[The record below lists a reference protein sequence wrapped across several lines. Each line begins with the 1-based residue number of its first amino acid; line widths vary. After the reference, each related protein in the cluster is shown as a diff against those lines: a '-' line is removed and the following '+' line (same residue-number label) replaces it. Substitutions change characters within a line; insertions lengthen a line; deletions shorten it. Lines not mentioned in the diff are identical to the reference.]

1 MDEEKR
7 EQFRRIVIKDDTSR
21 LRAEI
26 ARARPHMTEAEVDD
40 LTREE
45 LVEIITDLRLRT
57 GETRSIKDPV
67 REIEESA
74 IGEIVQEERRP
85 VETMVHMDPTQAMLQ
100 IILQMKR
107 EDGEKE
113 ARLIEEDRRRLEL
126 EGEKETRRIEEDRRR
141 IEFEREKEEKRM
153 ELERVKEEKRMEL
166 ERVKEEKRME
176 FEREKA
182 EEERKLRREELRI
195 LQEKEEKKAEEDRK
209 KEELRLEK
217 EEKKA
222 EEDRKKAEE
231 ERKLRKEEIRLIQ
244 ELEREKAEEERK
256 LRKEEMRL
264 MLEREERKADED
276 SRREDFRMKIE
287 EDRREEVKME
297 KDRCIEEQRRLE
309 DAAERRHRETLEDNE
324 KRANSRDMKMK
335 RGADILRGCM
345 YRMGD
350 DVLEMPI
357 FFENADRHFESN
369 GIEDDLRLALIS
381 PYLSEKARR
390 LLTRLSRDE
399 TDTYDKVK
407 KALLTEFRLTP
418 QKYRDML

>member
-26 ARARPHMTEAEVDD
+26 ARARPHMTEAEVED

-67 REIEESA
+67 REIEEGA

-85 VETMVHMDPTQAMLQ
+85 VETMLHMDPTQAMLQ

-113 ARLIEEDRRRLEL
+113 VRRIEEDRRRLEL

-153 ELERVKEEKRMEL
+153 E
-166 ERVKEEKRME
+166 

-182 EEERKLRREELRI
+182 EEERKLRREELSI

-209 KEELRLEK
+209 KEELRL
-217 EEKKA
+217 A
-222 EEDRKKAEE
+222 
-231 ERKLRKEEIRLIQ
+231 
-244 ELEREKAEEERK
+244 
-256 LRKEEMRL
+256 
-264 MLEREERKADED
+264 
-276 SRREDFRMKIE
+276 
-287 EDRREEVKME
+287 
-297 KDRCIEEQRRLE
+297 
-309 DAAERRHRETLEDNE
+309 
-324 KRANSRDMKMK
+324 
-335 RGADILRGCM
+335 
-345 YRMGD
+345 
-350 DVLEMPI
+350 
-357 FFENADRHFESN
+357 
-369 GIEDDLRLALIS
+369 
-381 PYLSEKARR
+381 
-390 LLTRLSRDE
+390 
-399 TDTYDKVK
+399 
-407 KALLTEFRLTP
+407 
-418 QKYRDML
+418 

>member
-26 ARARPHMTEAEVDD
+26 ARARPHMTEAEVED

-67 REIEESA
+67 REIEEGA

-85 VETMVHMDPTQAMLQ
+85 VETMLHMDPTQAMLQ
-100 IILQMKR
+100 IILEMKR

-113 ARLIEEDRRRLEL
+113 VRRIEEDRRRLEL
-126 EGEKETRRIEEDRRR
+126 EGEKEARRIEEDRR
-141 IEFEREKEEKRM
+141 
-153 ELERVKEEKRMEL
+153 
-166 ERVKEEKRME
+166 RME

-222 EEDRKKAEE
+222 EEHRKKEE
-231 ERKLRKEEIRLIQ
+231 
-244 ELEREKAEEERK
+244 
-256 LRKEEMRL
+256 
-264 MLEREERKADED
+264 
-276 SRREDFRMKIE
+276 
-287 EDRREEVKME
+287 
-297 KDRCIEEQRRLE
+297 
-309 DAAERRHRETLEDNE
+309 
-324 KRANSRDMKMK
+324 
-335 RGADILRGCM
+335 
-345 YRMGD
+345 
-350 DVLEMPI
+350 
-357 FFENADRHFESN
+357 
-369 GIEDDLRLALIS
+369 
-381 PYLSEKARR
+381 
-390 LLTRLSRDE
+390 
-399 TDTYDKVK
+399 
-407 KALLTEFRLTP
+407 
-418 QKYRDML
+418 

>member
-26 ARARPHMTEAEVDD
+26 ARARPHMTEAEVED

-67 REIEESA
+67 REIEEGA

-113 ARLIEEDRRRLEL
+113 V
-126 EGEKETRRIEEDRRR
+126 RRIEEDRRR
-141 IEFEREKEEKRM
+141 IEFERE
-153 ELERVKEEKRMEL
+153 
-166 ERVKEEKRME
+166 KEEKRME

-264 MLEREERKADED
+264 LQESEEKKE
-276 SRREDFRMKIE
+276 KC
-287 EDRREEVKME
+287 RREEKKEHDEIMLRMIDSQSRNTERV
-297 KDRCIEEQRRLE
+297 E

-324 KRANSRDMKMK
+324 KSRREAAERANSRDKKLK
-335 RGADILRGCM
+335 RGADILRSCM

-350 DVLEMPI
+350 DVLEMPM
-357 FFENADRHFESN
+357 FFENADRH
-369 GIEDDLRLALIS
+369 
-381 PYLSEKARR
+381 
-390 LLTRLSRDE
+390 
-399 TDTYDKVK
+399 
-407 KALLTEFRLTP
+407 
-418 QKYRDML
+418 

>member
-67 REIEESA
+67 REIEEDA

-85 VETMVHMDPTQAMLQ
+85 VETMLHMDPTQAMLQ

-113 ARLIEEDRRRLEL
+113 AR
-126 EGEKETRRIEEDRRR
+126 RIEEDRR
-141 IEFEREKEEKRM
+141 
-153 ELERVKEEKRMEL
+153 
-166 ERVKEEKRME
+166 RME

-209 KEELRLEK
+209 K
-217 EEKKA
+217 
-222 EEDRKKAEE
+222 AEE
-231 ERKLRKEEIRLIQ
+231 ERKLRKEEIRLIK
-244 ELEREKAEEERK
+244 ELEREKAEEEQKLRKEEMRLLQEREEKKAEEERK

-276 SRREDFRMKIE
+276 SRREDFGMKIE
-287 EDRREEVKME
+287 
-297 KDRCIEEQRRLE
+297 KDR
-309 DAAERRHRETLEDNE
+309 
-324 KRANSRDMKMK
+324 
-335 RGADILRGCM
+335 G
-345 YRMGD
+345 
-350 DVLEMPI
+350 
-357 FFENADRHFESN
+357 
-369 GIEDDLRLALIS
+369 
-381 PYLSEKARR
+381 
-390 LLTRLSRDE
+390 
-399 TDTYDKVK
+399 
-407 KALLTEFRLTP
+407 
-418 QKYRDML
+418 